1 MRDDT
6 QTVRLRDLRQLG
18 IQGGATARLEDG
30 TDLILKPDY
39 AVKRARGYVDGIP
52 RDVEFHLPYKS
63 IYDQIR
69 TIKKDGH
76 LVARKVRSPSG
87 VVLRLTGKG
96 YQSASYRTN
105 KRKGN

>member
-1 MRDDT
+1 MRDET
-6 QTVRLRDLRQLG
+6 QIVRLRDLRNLG
-18 IQGGATARLEDG
+18 VQGGATARLEDG

-63 IYDQIR
+63 IYDHIR

-96 YQSASYRTN
+96 YKPE
-105 KRKGN
+105 KRKGKKVI